1 MWQQHSGAIMSAV
14 RFLGPFNDRVAA
26 ELVEGYVVGTC
37 VGDCVIGHG
46 ATVSGVERRT
56 GEQQW
61 SDGHGHGM
69 TVLVEDI
76 DLDEAGLRNWA
87 TGVE

>member
-1 MWQQHSGAIMSAV
+1 MIRGKVMSV
-14 RFLGPFNDRVAA
+14 IRFLGPYEDRVAA
-26 ELVEGYVVGTC
+26 QLAEGYVVGSC
-37 VGDCVIGHG
+37 VEECAIVHG
-46 ATVSGVERRT
+46 ASITGVIRRT

-61 SDGHGHGM
+61 SDERGNTL
-69 TVLVEDI
+69 TVLVDDF